1 MTSMSRGLALLAAT
15 LSSTLVLPP
24 ADARRPVRFTEAEIF
39 LELNDTDGDLGLHAS
54 IDGDAWV
61 TLEIDGPGEVGVLLS
76 VAATGRLGRQGMTQL
91 AFESAE
97 PSFDELSPAEF
108 FRRFPEGR
116 YRIEAEAGD
125 GSEVAALA
133 HLSHVLAAPPENVQV
148 SGVAAAEDCDT
159 DPLPLATEPV
169 TISWEPVTASHPELG
184 RRGPVRLSRYQVFVE
199 APGVKW
205 SVDLPPSVTSI
216 EVPAGVT
223 ALGETFKFEIIAR
236 TTDGNNT
243 AIESCFE
250 TP

>member
-1 MTSMSRGLALLAAT
+1 MTSKSRALALLAAT
-15 LSSTLVLPP
+15 LSSTLALPP
-24 ADARRPVRFTEAEIF
+24 AGATRPLRLSEADIF

-61 TLEIDGPGEVGVLLS
+61 RLEIEGPGAVGALLRI
-76 VAATGRLGRQGMTQL
+76 VATGRLGRQGMTQV

-97 PSFDELSPAEF
+97 PPFDELSPAEF

-125 GSEVAALA
+125 GAEVAAMA
-133 HLSHVLAAPPENVQV
+133 QLSHVLAAPPENVQV
-148 SGVAAAEDCDT
+148 SGVAAAEDCDA

-169 TISWEPVTASHPELG
+169 VIRWDPVTASHPELG
-184 RRGPVRLSRYQVFVE
+184 RPGPVRVSRYQVFVE

-205 SVDLPPSVTSI
+205 SMDLPPSATSI

-223 ALGETFKFEIIAR
+223 DAGGTFKLEIIAR
-236 TTDGNNT
+236 TADGNNT
-243 AIESCFE
+243 AIESCFQ